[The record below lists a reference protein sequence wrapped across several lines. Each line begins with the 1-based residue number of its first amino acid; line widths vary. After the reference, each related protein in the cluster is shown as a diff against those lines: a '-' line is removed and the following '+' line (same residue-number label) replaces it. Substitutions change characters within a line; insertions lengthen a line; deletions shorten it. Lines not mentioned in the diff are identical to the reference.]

1 MLILLMVTHLWED
14 RTVSALEDFLSW
26 NIPYLNVSIGEFII
40 ALIITAVIALIMF
53 YGVLRFIRRAMERAN
68 FPPLLNE
75 LFARLLKIV
84 FLLVILLVFLGL
96 IGFDTS
102 SLVLASAA
110 IIGLVLAFGLS
121 ETVNNFING
130 VMIAVNRPIEKDEYV
145 IVNGYEGT
153 VDDVAMMFTRLITLD
168 HKLVIIPNG
177 KVWGEAIVNFS
188 RLGIRRVDVDV
199 GIPYRSDA
207 GAAMESALAMMSNHP
222 KVLKDPE
229 PEIFMKE
236 LDDSAMVLSLRP
248 WSKVEDYWTVAH
260 DVRTQIVKT
269 FDDIGIT
276 VPFPQLDVHVKDA
289 PRHAPVTV

>member
-1 MLILLMVTHLWED
+1 M
-14 RTVSALEDFLSW
+14 SALEDFLSW
-26 NIPYLNVSIGEFII
+26 NIPYLNVTIGEFII

-53 YGVLRFIRRAMERAN
+53 YVVLRFIRRAMVRAN

-84 FLLVILLVFLGL
+84 FLLIILLAFLSL

-207 GAAMESALAMMSNHP
+207 GAAMESALAMMRNHP
-222 KVLKDPE
+222 KVLEDPE

-269 FDDIGIT
+269 LDDIGIT